1 MSHRL
6 RRPRLFGIFGPISRI
21 EVGPADDSLDVTGLL
36 LAWRGGDVGA
46 LDRLMPLVYDELR
59 GIAHRQLGGER
70 PSHTLGTTGLVHEA
84 YLKLVDQTRVQ
95 WSDRSHFFAVAA
107 KVMRRILVSYAR
119 RVRAEKRGGAPKRVS
134 LTDALLVAEQRAD
147 TLLAL
152 DEALATLGS
161 LDERLS
167 QVIECRFFGGLSEE
181 ETAEVMGVTA
191 RTVRR
196 DWVKAKGWLH
206 RMLE

>member
-1 MSHRL
+1 L
-6 RRPRLFGIFGPISRI
+6 RCPAWASIFSPISRS
-21 EVGPADDSLDVTGLL
+21 EVGAADDSLDVTGLL

-46 LDRLMPLVYDELR
+46 LDRLMPLVYGELR
-59 GIAHRQLGGER
+59 GIAHRQLGRER
-70 PSHTLGTTGLVHEA
+70 DGHTLGTTGLVHEA

-95 WSDRSHFFAVAA
+95 WVDRSHFLAVAA
-107 KVMRRILVSYAR
+107 KLMRRILVSYAR
-119 RVRAEKRGGAPKRVS
+119 RVRAEKRGGAPERVS
-134 LTDALLVAEQRAD
+134 LTDAMLVSEQRAD

-152 DEALATLGS
+152 DEALALLDS
-161 LDERLS
+161 IDERLAR
-167 QVIECRFFGGLSEE
+167 VIECRFFGGLSEE
-181 ETAEVMGVTA
+181 ETAEVLGVTA